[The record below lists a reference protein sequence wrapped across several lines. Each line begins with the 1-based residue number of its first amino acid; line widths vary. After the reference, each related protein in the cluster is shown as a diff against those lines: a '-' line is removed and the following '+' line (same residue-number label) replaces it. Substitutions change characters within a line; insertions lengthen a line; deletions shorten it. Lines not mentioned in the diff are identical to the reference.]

1 MEAVIIIIAA
11 LIGIVL
17 LDAGYRLALCLVR
30 WSPSLVLGLFAAW
43 LADRCGA
50 QALQAVWVGELA
62 ALITK
67 RVRLFD
73 LLL

>member
-1 MEAVIIIIAA
+1 MEAMIIIAA

-17 LDAGYRLALCLVR
+17 LDAGYRIALCLTR
-30 WSPSLVLGLFAAW
+30 WTPSLVLGLFAGW
-43 LADRCGA
+43 LADRYGA
-50 QALQAVWVGELA
+50 QALQAVWVGALA